1 MPGRASR
8 TKGARGQTE
17 FKALLL
23 DRDWVCDSIT
33 AGIAA
38 ADLIATDPDGRSWCV
53 EVKNCAG
60 IIVSHKAQA
69 MEQASL
75 RRLPWMLASKI
86 MGTSSWLVQRQ
97 GGLPQVWHSKERE
110 E

>member
-1 MPGRASR
+1 MTGRASR
-8 TKGARGQTE
+8 AKGSRGQSA

-23 DRDWVCDSIT
+23 DRDWTCDSIT

-53 EVKNCAG
+53 EIKNCAG

-69 MEQASL
+69 MEQAAL

-97 GGLPQVWHSKERE
+97 ACLPTVWHGKPA
-110 E
+110 